1 MENTTILIVD
11 NEQELRQ
18 LLQLHLRRAGMKS
31 LEAASG
37 RDALA
42 ILEHYPVDLVILDL
56 MMEDMNGWEVLRHMR
71 GHASEIPVIVLSA
84 RHLDSDKIDTLEL
97 GADDYVTKPFSPGE
111 LIARIKANLRR
122 VKSGKQQTRLTC
134 GNLVYDRTTQ
144 ELHKPSGT
152 VVLSPIEGVMLELF
166 MKEPGRVYTKEE
178 IYRNVWKLDQI
189 DGNSVTVY
197 INFLR
202 KKIEED
208 PANPQYIQ
216 TIRGVGYRIV
226 GEA

>member
-1 MENTTILIVD
+1 
-11 NEQELRQ
+11 
-18 LLQLHLRRAGMKS
+18 
-31 LEAASG
+31 
-37 RDALA
+37 
-42 ILEHYPVDLVILDL
+42 
-56 MMEDMNGWEVLRHMR
+56 
-71 GHASEIPVIVLSA
+71 
-84 RHLDSDKIDTLEL
+84 
-97 GADDYVTKPFSPGE
+97 
-111 LIARIKANLRR
+111 
-122 VKSGKQQTRLTC
+122 KQQTRLTC
-134 GNLVYDRTTQ
+134 GNLAYDRTTQ

-208 PANPQYIQ
+208 PANLQYNQ

-226 GEA
+226 GGA